1 MEKTLFIAH
10 RGGGKGVFE
19 NKLETIKKSLEDPSI
34 DGVEVDIRLTKDKV
48 LVVHHDRG
56 VYMSGKRVWIDS
68 LNYEHIRHLGV
79 PTLYEVAKLAEKHKK
94 TLNIDIK
101 DERCAPSLALYLKEN
116 RFLGALYVDC
126 FHLDTLLDL
135 EADYPEGIY
144 SLTHNPKDTFDFSR
158 RFVVRIFLLLT
169 AIFFSRVII
178 YLLKKKFRKVS
189 VDGIT
194 IHYQFAN
201 KNFIKDLKTFGFK
214 VFVYGVT
221 TKSQLTQFVQWQ
233 VDGIKTEHT
242 EIFK

>member
-1 MEKTLFIAH
+1 MKKTLFIAH

-19 NKLETIKKSLEDPSI
+19 NRLETIKKSLEDTVI

-56 VYMSGKRVWIDS
+56 VYMSGKRVWVDS
-68 LNYEHIRHLGV
+68 LHYEQIKHLGI

-94 TLNIDIK
+94 ILNIDIK
-101 DERCAPSLALYLKEN
+101 DELAAPALALYLKEN
-116 RFLGALYVDC
+116 RFNGPLYIDC
-126 FHLDTLLDL
+126 FHLETLLDL
-135 EADYPEGIY
+135 EAEYPDGVY

-158 RFVVRIFLLLT
+158 RFVVRILLLLT

-194 IHYQFAN
+194 VHSQFAH
-201 KNFIKDLKTFGFK
+201 KNFIKDLQTFGFN

-221 TKSQLTQFVQWQ
+221 THAQLQQFVQWQ